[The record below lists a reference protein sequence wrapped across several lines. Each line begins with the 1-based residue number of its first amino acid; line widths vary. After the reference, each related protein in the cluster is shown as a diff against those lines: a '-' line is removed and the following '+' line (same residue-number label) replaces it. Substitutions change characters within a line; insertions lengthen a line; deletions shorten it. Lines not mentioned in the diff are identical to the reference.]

1 MTDASRATAPSVPP
15 APVDIDRV
23 LGRATRRLLGDLVL
37 RLVLIAA
44 LIAVPTVLTRTG
56 TWDSPALSLFPVAA
70 VFLAI
75 FTFYR
80 FVFNVRLGKLRAVL
94 HNYPLEFQP
103 RVARKEA
110 DTWTKYGTSFTLK
123 ISGGSQGPAPWVRAV
138 NVIGRRRWPKEA
150 ENGAWV
156 AGDLAFGGVL
166 VVPGTEEALFLEIAK
181 RDKATRAREEAGPER
196 LARAQQAGLVRK
208 RS

>member
-1 MTDASRATAPSVPP
+1 MTAPPRATAPPV
-15 APVDIDRV
+15 PVDVDRV
-23 LGRATRRLLGDLVL
+23 LRRATRRLLGDLAL
-37 RLVLIAA
+37 RLAIIAT
-44 LIAVPTVLTRTG
+44 LVAVPTVLTRTG
-56 TWDSPALSLFPVAA
+56 TWDSPVLSLFPVAA
-70 VFLAI
+70 VFLAL
-75 FTFYR
+75 FTCYR

-94 HNYPLEFQP
+94 RNYPLEFRP

-123 ISGGSQGPAPWVRAV
+123 ISGGGQGPAPWVRAV

-156 AGDLAFGGVL
+156 AGDLAFGGIL

-181 RDKATRAREEAGPER
+181 RDKAARAREEAGPER
-196 LARAQQAGLVRK
+196 RARAEQAGLVRK
-208 RS
+208 HG